1 MTRQIGAVMVLLA
14 VTAGFAP
21 QQDNFTKNFKL
32 FREIVPGIVFFAAAR
47 SDVVPFEKP
56 VKEAQVKL
64 ATFLGKDLPRGVLAI
79 CSTLEQKDSIS
90 ERRLLK
96 MGYRW
101 ALILL
106 TPEATR
112 QQMLAQI
119 KAQMGGQLPPALM
132 QLIQSPPPELKAAG
146 ISQLVASSVQKI
158 GNAILVTTLAPEM
171 EFRSSRVDDVGRSP
185 LSDWLDIGIVAYVA
199 GSGRSTL
206 KFLQDHLEEAFPLE
220 DVLSMSRPFVAP
232 ATDGGPGGGVRIVT
246 AGGPVPGASP
256 QTPAGGGPGEMRV
269 AISGGTHAAVR
280 SGDPGGPPQG
290 MPVAMTM
297 PKDVQ
302 DRLLFDAESSSFFAY
317 LIDKLGIEKCKVV
330 VLANREKKDTRE
342 ILLQKD
348 MLGSDFE
355 TIEKDW
361 QTWVK
366 SQKPEGPA
374 MMQHMIAPG
383 KPGAKP

>member
-1 MTRQIGAVMVLLA
+1 MVLLV

-32 FREIVPGIVFFAAAR
+32 FKEIVPGIDFFAASR

-56 VKEAQVKL
+56 VKEAQAKL
-64 ATFLGKDLPRGVLAI
+64 ATFFGKDLPRGVLAI

-106 TPEATR
+106 TPEATSQR
-112 QQMLAQI
+112 MLAQI

-146 ISQLVASSVQKI
+146 TSQLVASSIQKI
-158 GNAILVTTLAPEM
+158 GNAILMTSLSPEM

-185 LSDWLDIGIVAYVA
+185 LADWLDIGIVSYAA
-199 GSGRSTL
+199 GSAKSTL
-206 KFLQDHLEEAFPLE
+206 KFLQDHLEEGFPLE
-220 DVLSMSRPFVAP
+220 DILSMSRPFVAP
-232 ATDGGPGGGVRIVT
+232 ADDGSPAGGGSAVRIVT
-246 AGGPVPGASP
+246 AGGSGSGAP
-256 QTPAGGGPGEMRV
+256 APTPPAGGAGGIRIAASGGPG
-269 AISGGTHAAVR
+269 GQ
-280 SGDPGGPPQG
+280 PQG
-290 MPVAMTM
+290 MPFSMTM

-302 DRLLFDAESSSFFAY
+302 DRLLFDAEASSFFSY
-317 LIDKLGIEKCKVV
+317 IIEKLGVEKCRAV

-348 MLGSDFE
+348 MFGSEIE
-355 TIEKDW
+355 TLEKDW

-366 SQKPEGPA
+366 AQKPEVPA
-374 MMQHMIAPG
+374 MMKFMTPEV
-383 KPGAKP
+383 KPGPKP